1 MTRHTIFQ
9 AAFVILM
16 ISACPTLASAQERWG
31 EAAAPA
37 TPAAQP
43 SQPQS
48 QEPQQEN
55 AASDS
60 TERTRADETFELNI
74 AERRITER
82 DFAASTSVEA
92 GEESARGLR
101 LRVGVE
107 VGASEIDVLL
117 RNVRGH
123 VRFRA
128 TLERVL
134 ERLNARRAPEDD
146 APVAPAVP

>member
-1 MTRHTIFQ
+1 MTTVTTLTR
-9 AAFVILM
+9 ILFR
-16 ISACPTLASAQERWG
+16 TLAVLFLLGLSSAFTAAQQEGWGGQLPPAQE
-31 EAAAPA
+31 
-37 TPAAQP
+37 
-43 SQPQS
+43 QPQS
-48 QEPQQEN
+48 HPPQSS
-55 AASDS
+55 ASA
-60 TERTRADETFELNI
+60 ERTDADETFELNI

-117 RNVRGH
+117 RNVRGR

-134 ERLNARRAPEDD
+134 ERLTARRPQERAP
-146 APVAPAVP
+146 

>member
-1 MTRHTIFQ
+1 MTRHKVFQ
-9 AAFVILM
+9 AAVIIFLTCVCM
-16 ISACPTLASAQERWG
+16 TIAAAQEGWG
-31 EAAAPA
+31 TPTAPA
-37 TPAAQP
+37 ERPV
-43 SQPQS
+43 QPQ
-48 QEPQQEN
+48 QPK
-55 AASDS
+55 ATPDS
-60 TERTRADETFELNI
+60 TERTQADETFELNI

-107 VGASEIDVLL
+107 VGASSIDVLL
-117 RNVRGH
+117 RNVRGS

-134 ERLNARRAPEDD
+134 ERLNARRTQTDTPA
-146 APVAPAVP
+146 AAPATVP

>member
-1 MTRHTIFQ
+1 MRLKLFR
-9 AAFVILM
+9 AAIVLSL
-16 ISACPTLASAQERWG
+16 ISMSTSLATAQEGWG
-31 EAAAPA
+31 TRPA
-37 TPAAQP
+37 QGAVIEQQQPAA
-43 SQPQS
+43 
-48 QEPQQEN
+48 
-55 AASDS
+55 AASDPAR
-60 TERTRADETFELNI
+60 RTDADENFELNI

-107 VGASEIDVLL
+107 VGASEIDLLL
-117 RNVRGH
+117 RNVRGS

-134 ERLNARRAPEDD
+134 ERLNARRTTEAAP
-146 APVAPAVP
+146 